1 MTVMRNR
8 FFNSKWIILILA
20 GVFFGLIFSQLIL
33 SGDDFYF
40 NGISLKDAQDFILYR
55 NGRYVG
61 NIVSILISGSV
72 MSGYAWVR
80 WLFMTMCMVGLAYMI
95 MKIEMFRFPV
105 LALAV
110 LFLIPVDNWREIY
123 NWTPGFVNYLVPM
136 IGILF
141 IINVCKEIISGQYI
155 RKGRVIIAAFGCVVC
170 SLFMETV
177 TVYIF
182 LLCFCCLLIALK
194 KHKNLKQQ
202 VLIWSGSIIG
212 CILMFSCIGY
222 RNTIAGN
229 DDAHSVSIA
238 ITGVKDFFI
247 QIVEKTYDFSIFT
260 FMLNPIVV
268 TILAIACIIL
278 MLKQFSYLSTLKK
291 FISISASIIMI
302 FTMIEAWR
310 FSIQND
316 FHSSYNLVPGNV
328 FFIAV
333 LGMLFWISIIAI
345 SIVVLNNKENIVRI
359 CFYMISA
366 LIFFLPMI
374 FLNPDCARSYF
385 FGNIFTGLVM
395 YEIIV
400 TLSDYKEIAAILKRI
415 IRISIVVCGITV
427 AIIIFGMMYKNK
439 RFYDIRLDYVK
450 SKVKSGT
457 DYVEMDIL
465 PYAELATNELR
476 TEYGA
481 YFYNNER
488 FDIEFKL
495 NGIEKYNVWK

>member
-20 GVFFGLIFSQLIL
+20 GLFFGVIFSQLIL

-80 WLFMTMCMVGLAYMI
+80 WLFMTICMVGLAYII
-95 MKIEMFRFPV
+95 MKIEMFRIPV

-141 IINVCKEIISGQYI
+141 IINVCKEIIQEKYI
-155 RKGRVIIAAFGCVVC
+155 RKGKVFITAFGCILC
-170 SLFMETV
+170 SFFMETV
-177 TVYIF
+177 TLYIF
-182 LLCFCCLLIALK
+182 LLCFCCVLITLK
-194 KHKNLKQQ
+194 KRKNLKQQ
-202 VLIWSGSIIG
+202 VLILGGSIIG

-229 DDAHSVSIA
+229 DDAHSVSVA
-238 ITGVKDFFI
+238 VTGVKDFFV
-247 QIVEKTYDFSIFT
+247 QIIEKIYDFSIFT

-278 MLKQFSYLSTLKK
+278 ILKQFSYLSTFKRN
-291 FISISASIIMI
+291 ISILSSIILI
-302 FTMIEAWR
+302 FTMIEAWI

-328 FFIAV
+328 FLIAM
-333 LGMLFWISIIAI
+333 LGTLFWISIIVI
-345 SIVVLNNKENIVRI
+345 SIVVVNNKERIVTI

-400 TLSDYKEIAAILKRI
+400 TLSEHKEISHTLKKI

-427 AIIIFGMMYKNK
+427 AVIIFGMMHENK
-439 RFYDIRLDYVK
+439 KFYDIRLDYVE

-457 DYVEMDIL
+457 DYIEMEIL

-481 YFYNNER
+481 YFYNNEP

-495 NGIEKYNVWK
+495 NGIAKYNVWK